1 MSKNFYE
8 LVLEVAKENEKLLRN
23 WRSLAK
29 QVARIVKELYPGARV
44 FVTGSVVRGEA
55 IMGSDIDIVVALPHE
70 PGPRE
75 AARII
80 AHIWERLGP
89 PDTHPVEIHVV
100 SEKQLNMYKELVE
113 IE

>member
-1 MSKNFYE
+1 MSRDFYE
-8 LVLEVAKENEKLLRN
+8 LVLEIARENEELLGN
-23 WRSLAK
+23 WRSIAR
-29 QVARIVKELYPGARV
+29 QAARIVKELYPGARV

-55 IMGSDIDIVVALPHE
+55 IMSSDIDIVVALPHE

-80 AHIWERLGP
+80 AHVWERLGL

-100 SEKQLNMYKELVE
+100 SEKQLNMYKELIE